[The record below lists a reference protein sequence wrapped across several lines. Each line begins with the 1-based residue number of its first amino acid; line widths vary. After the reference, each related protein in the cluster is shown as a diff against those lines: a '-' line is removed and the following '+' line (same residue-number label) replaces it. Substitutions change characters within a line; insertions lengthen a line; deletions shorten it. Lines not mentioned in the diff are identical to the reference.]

1 MSHFVGRACRCL
13 LISLAFTF
21 MLELAFYCG
30 THADFRGFSFTT
42 IVPQA
47 LKNGCIFGA
56 LFLFPT
62 LLLKKDSSV
71 PVIPLIALVLLFPL
85 YAMQNHPGIT
95 IRVFDWM
102 NSFDDQTLFNLDSN
116 PYLHGPF
123 QPVQKEH
130 YNVDVTQGIISG
142 ILPADL
148 EGLFLRIGP
157 NPTTERFSHGYH
169 LFDGDGMLHSLRIR
183 DKQVFYSNAFVR
195 TPTYQTIKRYG
206 SPFFPVLGELA
217 SPLGLI
223 KMLFSKHFVLPSLQ
237 LKEIETGTAN
247 TAMYYY
253 DKKIYIGYEASLP
266 FLIHWNGE
274 SQEHETKKNE
284 SNDSFESVGYADFKN
299 VNNSSSSSSSSSSLL
314 ALDFPVIAH
323 PKVDPRHKNHL
334 YHLGYSADPM
344 LPALKYGKVVDSKL
358 VTYFP
363 IHLPTHPMI
372 HDMMITDHY
381 ALVFDSSI
389 IYDSKD
395 IFFKG
400 KMFTFDEK
408 KPLRIGLI
416 HKDKATSEEDIIWI
430 NNEKNES
437 FGMFHPCNA
446 WEKTIVN
453 AQGETEVVEIT
464 LFMPM
469 TRSWNGF
476 SQTDAKDTLRNPFQ
490 LKEIHIHLPTR
501 TMTIEPFPAIGDA
514 DITDGQDDKYQ
525 VIKKNSDLERLVE
538 FPSVH
543 PFYFSRESE
552 FGFML
557 QLSPVHGHFHKILKY
572 NFLDPLKKG
581 IIGSIRLPREDQII
595 LNEGVLI
602 PKKYLHHVDETG
614 AVIPPKGDATYMA
627 VFVRSLSLG
636 DLTDSERVKGSKST
650 SEWIVYDLETMS
662 SEPVVRLQL
671 PEDISIPFGFHGI
684 WLDEQSLQEHL
695 GNVDSVDELAKYLNV
710 PEAAN

>member
-1 MSHFVGRACRCL
+1 MSHFVGRASRCL

-21 MLELAFYCG
+21 ILELAFYYG
-30 THADFRGFSFTT
+30 THADFHGFSVSM

-47 LKNGCIFGA
+47 LKNGCVFGT

-71 PVIPLIALVLLFPL
+71 PVVPLIALVLLFPL

-95 IRVFDWM
+95 IRIFDWM
-102 NSFDDQTLFNLDSN
+102 NSFDDQTSFNLDSN

-130 YNVDVTQGIISG
+130 YNVDFTHGIISG
-142 ILPADL
+142 SLPADL

-183 DKQVFYSNAFVR
+183 DKQVFYSNAFVQ
-195 TPTYQTIKRYG
+195 TPTYRTIKRYG

-217 SPLGLI
+217 SPLGLL

-266 FLIHWNGE
+266 YLIHWNGE
-274 SQEHETKKNE
+274 SHEKKNE
-284 SNDSFESVGYADFKN
+284 SFESVGYDDFKN
-299 VNNSSSSSSSSSSLL
+299 TNSSKAMQSPSSVL
-314 ALDFPVIAH
+314 ALDYPVIAH
-323 PKVDPRHKNHL
+323 PKVDPRHPNHL

-372 HDMMITDHY
+372 HDMMLTEHY

-416 HKDKATSEEDIIWI
+416 HKYKATSEEGIMWI

-437 FGMFHPCNA
+437 FGMFHPFNA

-453 AQGETEVVEIT
+453 AQGEREVVEIT

-469 TRSWNGF
+469 TRFWNGF
-476 SQTDAKDTLRNPFQ
+476 SQTDVKETLRNPFN

-501 TMTIEPFPAIGDA
+501 TMTIRPFPAVGDA
-514 DITDGQDDKYQ
+514 DIADDQDNKHT
-525 VIKKNSDLERLVE
+525 VIKKENDLERLVE
-538 FPSVH
+538 FPAVH

-552 FGFML
+552 YGFVL
-557 QLSPVHGHFHKILKY
+557 ELSPVHGHFHKILKY
-572 NFLDPLKKG
+572 NFLDPTKKG

-602 PKKYLHHVDETG
+602 PKKYLHRVDETG
-614 AVIPPKGDATYMA
+614 SVIPPKSDAAYMA

-636 DLTDSERVKGSKST
+636 DLTDSERAKGSTST
-650 SEWIVYDLETMS
+650 SEWIVYDLESMS

-671 PEDISIPFGFHGI
+671 PEDISIPFGFHGL
-684 WLDEQSLQEHL
+684 WLDEHSLQEHL
-695 GNVDSVDELAKYLNV
+695 GHVDSVDELAKYLNI